1 MCIALSKIKLDC
13 QRARPGCFQSFAME
27 YGQAIPRTLRM
38 HNNFGGKKR
47 SKGMIL
53 IMVLDNMLLKD
64 ILESAL
70 IKIVCHV
77 TDVQ

>member
-1 MCIALSKIKLDC
+1 
-13 QRARPGCFQSFAME
+13 
-27 YGQAIPRTLRM
+27 
-38 HNNFGGKKR
+38 
-47 SKGMIL
+47 MIL
-53 IMVLDNMLLKD
+53 IMVLDNTLLKD